1 MIGTVLQLSGLVL
14 LFVAGLM
21 LSVPAALGAAGVVAL
36 YVGLAADRG
45 GR

>member
-1 MIGTVLQLSGLVL
+1 MLGTVLQLTGLVL
-14 LFVAGLM
+14 LIAAGVLV
-21 LSVPAALGAAGVVAL
+21 SVPATLGAAGVAAL